1 MVVRVP
7 STIPGT
13 TSEVFTVDF
22 RETAPALAS
31 EMMYVNNPSA
41 ARIGGLAVAVPGEV
55 RGFEEA
61 HRRWGRLPWSRLIQP
76 SVKLAAEWTVDVE
89 LARRIQVG
97 DRHRLP
103 SNYLCITDVLGYHA
117 PQQRLAS
124 RVCPGGKAASS
135 GGAHSAHKLFPHAR
149 YNCK

>member
-1 MVVRVP
+1 MTVRVP
-7 STIPGT
+7 PIIPGT

-31 EMMYVNNPSA
+31 KTMYANNPSA
-41 ARIGGLAVAVPGEV
+41 AKFGGLAVGVPGEL

-61 HRRWGRLPWSRLIQP
+61 HRRWGRLPWSRLVQP

-97 DRHRLP
+97 
-103 SNYLCITDVLGYHA
+103 N
-117 PQQRLAS
+117 
-124 RVCPGGKAASS
+124 
-135 GGAHSAHKLFPHAR
+135 PH
-149 YNCK
+149 